1 VTQNSFSKA
10 AVVTTFLIFALG
22 LIALTLLVLNARTET
37 FDSNV
42 IERIQVVSTPVLT
55 WFMIFISFF
64 GDGLYPFVIFLAFV
78 LLLIFKGYKKE
89 AYFSFL
95 VWLGPLF
102 SWILKTLVARPRP
115 QEYLVS
121 GYSLPND
128 FGFPSGHAVFYVVFF
143 GLVAF
148 YAVILTRLP
157 SALRKILFAVSIVL
171 ILLVGLSRIYLG
183 VHWPVDVL
191 AGYLLGFALLEVLII
206 AYLKFI
212 YFPKRGVTG

>member
-1 VTQNSFSKA
+1 MLQNSFSKIA
-10 AVVTTFLIFALG
+10 LLITFLIFVFG
-22 LIALTLLVLNARTET
+22 FVVLILLVLNGRTEA

-42 IERIQVVSTPVLT
+42 IEQIQAVSSPTLT

-64 GDGLYPFVIFLAFV
+64 GDGLYPIVIFLAFV

-89 AYFSFL
+89 SYFSFL
-95 VWLGPLF
+95 IWLGPLL

-128 FGFPSGHAVFYVVFF
+128 FGFPSGHAVFYVVFL

-148 YAVILTRLP
+148 YAIALTGLP
-157 SALRKILFAVSIVL
+157 SALRKILSVTSIALV
-171 ILLVGLSRIYLG
+171 LLVGLSRIYLG
-183 VHWPVDVL
+183 VHWPTDVL
-191 AGYLLGFALLEVLII
+191 AGYLLGLFILELLII
-206 AYLKFI
+206 AYFR
-212 YFPKRGVTG
+212 FVHRRRATG